1 MTKVDHERFP
11 PQHAMEK
18 INGRAD
24 GNCFAGVCA
33 VSRGPHGVV
42 ALIAK
47 DVETLEIAWNDI
59 SLVPLDAGGVQRVA
73 IFSYDAM
80 TPNA

>member
-11 PQHAMEK
+11 PQHALAK
-18 INGRAD
+18 VNGRAE
-24 GNCFAGVCA
+24 GNCFTGVCA
-33 VSRGPHGVV
+33 VSSGVNGVV
-42 ALIAK
+42 ALIAP

-59 SLVPLDAGGVQRVA
+59 SVLPLNRDGVQRVA
-73 IFSYDAM
+73 IFSQDAM